1 VGVYA
6 LRRMR
11 ERQRLQREAEA
22 SRQADAAAPVPAR
35 PEPAP
40 PDPLKGFPLRAALVE
55 AGIKTLEA
63 IEDASEEVLM
73 AVVKTYRRYLRFKAL
88 AARVRQEEALFLAW
102 KTKLEAEPAGTPLPL
117 VNGETFPASAELAA
131 HELPYRFVEDLTGA
145 DVAELVEVTGIGK
158 KTAEKILAALPA
170 Q

>member
-1 VGVYA
+1 MGVYA

-22 SRQADAAAPVPAR
+22 ARQAVEPAAPTPA
-35 PEPAP
+35 PAP
-40 PDPLKGFPLRAALVE
+40 PELAKGFPLRAALME

-73 AVVKTYRRYLRFKAL
+73 GVVKTYRRYLRFKAL

-117 VNGETFPASAELAA
+117 VNGEPFPASAELAA

-158 KTAEKILAALPA
+158 KAAEKILAALPA